1 MTPLA
6 LWVGP
11 EATVNRVGQVWH
23 DQLARSGFATRLEDL
38 DRLAATGAKAI
49 RFPLLWERTLA
60 GPQQYDWHWSDARL
74 NRMRQLGLTPIV
86 GLLHHGSG
94 PSGTH
99 LLDPDFPSRLA
110 HFARAVAQ
118 RYPWVTD
125 YTPINEPLTTA
136 RFSALY
142 GIWYPHAR
150 SDQAF
155 VQALLNQ
162 VMGTIT
168 AMRAIRRIQP
178 YARLIQTD
186 DLGHTTGTPPLQYQ
200 VDFDNARRW
209 LGFDL
214 LLGRVDA
221 HHPLWSYLQYA
232 GASVETLHA
241 LREQACPP
249 DVIGINTY
257 LTSERFL
264 DHRLERYPTALHGG
278 NGRDAYVDTEAV
290 RVLGHFDGGVAARLR
305 EASQRYGR
313 PVALTEAHLGCTRD
327 EQLRW
332 LAEAWDSAAQLREEG
347 HPIVAVTAWSAFG
360 AFDWSSL
367 LTRHDGHYEPG
378 LWDVRSDPPRATAL
392 FSLARHL
399 ATGEGQRHVVTR
411 SPGWWRRSI
420 RLHHVPHGAVHMGD
434 ASTGPPILITGA
446 TGTLG
451 RAFARLCELRGLPF
465 CLLGRQDL
473 DIADEHA
480 VAQALLR
487 WQPWAV
493 INAAGYVRVDQAET
507 DPRQWRENVTGAV
520 VLAGA
525 CAARGIRLVSFS
537 SDLVFNGQTARP
549 YTESDRPAPLN
560 AYGRAKAAAE
570 VGVRQVCPQ
579 ALVIRTAAFFG
590 PWDEYNFIT
599 TGLQRLKRGDSW
611 QAPDDQIVSPTYV
624 PDLVQHTLDLLID
637 DAEGIWHLCNQGQVS
652 WYELACRAARMA
664 GRDPMAVQPVR
675 SGALAW
681 PARRPAYSALGSER
695 GCLLPSLDDALAQY
709 FVHRH
714 ASEAVSDTHDVRV
727 DLVRKAVD
735 AL

>member
-11 EATVNRVGQVWH
+11 EATVNRVGDVWH
-23 DQLARSGFATRLEDL
+23 DQLARSGFADRLDDL
-38 DRLAATGAKAI
+38 DRLAATGAQAM
-49 RFPLLWERTLA
+49 RFPLLWERTVS
-60 GPQQYDWHWSDARL
+60 GPQQYDWRWADARL
-74 NRMRQLGLTPIV
+74 TRVQQLGIRPIV
-86 GLLHHGSG
+86 GLVHHGSG
-94 PSGTH
+94 PPGTH
-99 LLDPDFPSRLA
+99 LLDPDFPSKLA

-118 RYPWVTD
+118 RYPWVMD

-162 VMGTIT
+162 VMATLM
-168 AMRAIRRIQP
+168 AMRAIRRVQP
-178 YARLIQTD
+178 SARLIQTD
-186 DLGHTTGTPPLQYQ
+186 DLGHTTGTAPLQYQ

-214 LLGRVDA
+214 LMGCVDA
-221 HHPLWSYLQYA
+221 HHPMWPYLRHA
-232 GASVETLHA
+232 GASAETLDA

-264 DHRLERYPTALHGG
+264 DHRLARYPVERHGG
-278 NGRDAYVDTEAV
+278 NGRDAYADLEAV

-332 LAEAWDSAAQLREEG
+332 LAEAWDSAEQLRSEG
-347 HPIVAVTAWSAFG
+347 HPVVAVTAWSAMG
-360 AFDWSSL
+360 AFDWNSL
-367 LTRHDGHYEPG
+367 LTRHDGCYEPG
-378 LWDVRSDPPRATAL
+378 LWDVRTTPPRPTAL
-392 FSLARHL
+392 FSLARQL
-399 ATGEGQRHVVTR
+399 ATGQGSRHVVTQA
-411 SPGWWRRSI
+411 PGWWRRRI
-420 RLHHVPHGAVHMGD
+420 RLHHIPHGPVNTTDTVA
-434 ASTGPPILITGA
+434 GPPILITGA

-451 RAFARLCELRGLPF
+451 RAFARLCEMRGLPF
-465 CLLGRQDL
+465 CLLGRQEL

-493 INAAGYVRVDQAET
+493 INTAGYVRVDEAER

-520 VLAGA
+520 TLARA
-525 CAARGIRLVSFS
+525 CAARGIRLIGFS
-537 SDLVFNGQTARP
+537 SDLVFDGQATRP
-549 YTESDRPAPLN
+549 YIERDPPAPLN

-570 VGVRQVCPQ
+570 CAVLASCPQ
-579 ALVIRTAAFFG
+579 ALMVRTAAFFG
-590 PWDEYNFIT
+590 PWDEHNFVT
-599 TGLQRLKRGDSW
+599 LGLARLRRGETW
-611 QAPDDQIVSPTYV
+611 TAPDDQVVSPTYV
-624 PDLVQHTLDLLID
+624 PDLVQTVLDLLID
-637 DAEGIWHLCNQGQVS
+637 EAEGLWHLCNQGQAS
-652 WYELACRAARMA
+652 WYELARMAARHA
-664 GRDPMAVQPVR
+664 GLDETLVHPV
-675 SGALAW
+675 STAALAW
-681 PARRPAYSALGSER
+681 PARRPAFSAMGSER
-695 GCLLPSLDDALAQY
+695 GLLLPPLEAALQQY
-709 FVHRH
+709 FVHRQP
-714 ASEAVSDTHDVRV
+714 AEVVDTRDVSVNFART
-727 DLVRKAVD
+727 ATD